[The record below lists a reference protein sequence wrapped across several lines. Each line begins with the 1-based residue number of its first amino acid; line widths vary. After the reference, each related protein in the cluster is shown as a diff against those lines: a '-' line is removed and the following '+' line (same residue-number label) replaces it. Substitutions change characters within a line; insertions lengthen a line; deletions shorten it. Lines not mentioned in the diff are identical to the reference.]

1 MTPGWHKMTLGL
13 AIMGNMGYYEQL
25 KEQSDYGSMSK
36 QTKVNDIQDECHRC
50 LYVRNQDPVGDILN
64 QTSSSNCRL
73 NFPSN
78 SDFKMFKSAL
88 WWLFPRD
95 DDKWGGVSESY
106 PHSTLGGDGSRS
118 DLAINH
124 PDLGDISSCSVFSVR
139 SYFRPSG
146 TIPTDFM

>member
-1 MTPGWHKMTLGL
+1 MTLGL

-50 LYVRNQDPVGDILN
+50 LFVRNQDPVGDILN

-78 SDFKMFKSAL
+78 SDCTDVQVCTL
-88 WWLFPRD
+88 I
-95 DDKWGGVSESY
+95 VS
-106 PHSTLGGDGSRS
+106 P
-118 DLAINH
+118 
-124 PDLGDISSCSVFSVR
+124 
-139 SYFRPSG
+139 
-146 TIPTDFM
+146 